1 MRWIVLAGEYPPVIG
16 GVAQHTYGIVAELS
30 RRGHA
35 VSVISGLQERW
46 TSRGLPK
53 LSALIDREPRPRRLL
68 VPYAPNVFGCRGMNF
83 AICGW
88 LQERSRT
95 GDEIHL
101 IVHEPFYPWRL
112 VDKPSRW
119 ILAAAQRHMMRR
131 LLGASTRVYVSTSAW
146 EPMVRSVAS
155 RSIAIEQLP
164 SFSNVPVCSDREA
177 AVAARRALLPDGEG
191 RVIGT
196 FGAQPRWARQLLLE
210 LVTQTAASTCR
221 WLFIGN
227 GSDEVVRA
235 VAAASPARSRFVAAT
250 GTVDERSLSVHLQAC
265 DVMVQP
271 YVDGVTTRRTTAMA
285 ALAHAVPL
293 VTNEGRLTE
302 TLWQESAAV
311 CLVPSNAGSYA
322 AALRRLVAEDAR
334 RRGLGALGAALYDAR
349 FAVRHAVDTI
359 LQDEDVIAAVAVG

>member
-1 MRWIVLAGEYPPVIG
+1 MGNPVRGRDLGRHPGRASDNVAAPRGNCRRKRAAGRTLLVVCRPEAGRSRDLGGADAQRHRHRGLMRWIVLAGEYPPVIG
-16 GVAQHTYGIVAELS
+16 GVAQHTYGVVAELS

-164 SFSNVPVCSDREA
+164 
-177 AVAARRALLPDGEG
+177 
-191 RVIGT
+191 
-196 FGAQPRWARQLLLE
+196 
-210 LVTQTAASTCR
+210 
-221 WLFIGN
+221 
-227 GSDEVVRA
+227 
-235 VAAASPARSRFVAAT
+235 
-250 GTVDERSLSVHLQAC
+250 
-265 DVMVQP
+265 
-271 YVDGVTTRRTTAMA
+271 
-285 ALAHAVPL
+285 
-293 VTNEGRLTE
+293 
-302 TLWQESAAV
+302 
-311 CLVPSNAGSYA
+311 
-322 AALRRLVAEDAR
+322 
-334 RRGLGALGAALYDAR
+334 
-349 FAVRHAVDTI
+349 
-359 LQDEDVIAAVAVG
+359 